1 MIPYRLT
8 LKNFISH
15 KDTDIDFSDLDAICL
30 YGDNGAGK
38 TTIIDGILYALYSNC
53 SRGRDDSLIMMGEKK
68 LTVDFYFFMNG
79 KIYRIVKEK
88 ERGKTKNAY
97 LYDGSTLLA
106 TGEKVD
112 EYIEKLLGI
121 NYETFTSTF
130 FLLQDNAYKFILAT
144 PSERYKVLFDILGL
158 NVYQSY
164 KKVASALRKEIE
176 GKLIIL
182 KQQLQKEKE
191 IAKERKRYEDELQE
205 IEKELDEIM
214 KEKAEIEAENLS
226 IEKGIA
232 RLTEALKAT
241 EGIDMESIQKK
252 IESLT
257 MKVARFREILKKE
270 TQVQEAI
277 KRRDEINRTQ
287 EDLFKEESEHMKAYE
302 ETKERYNRIVERE
315 TEIRRRIDTL
325 NGKIKDIE
333 KEIGQ
338 IEKNINEYR
347 KIAGLL
353 DEVPCG
359 GTGKFSSCELIKN
372 AVVSKEKIPELESLT
387 GIKKTEIHELETERE
402 KENSLLQEV
411 AREKE
416 AIIEKGKGV
425 KARLADI
432 ASMKTSLLQEIR
444 TVEETARLQGE
455 IATAKA
461 EISVT
466 EKEIEKLT
474 EEKNKL
480 RDIEQRKR
488 AIIEELNKKEI
499 EKQQIAERMENIKRQ
514 ERESLQKRSDIE
526 SQITLCKNSERNIE
540 TIDVQLREAEDSH
553 TTYTILED
561 AYEKIPKIIFLNY
574 IASLQEKTN
583 EVLSAISTTGMQVS
597 LVTEKQTKTTKQV
610 KNTLD
615 IIVSDIAGERK
626 IENFSGGEKTRLT
639 LAFTVALSELASK
652 KSGQKIMTLAI
663 DEPPGLD
670 MQGYRD
676 FARTVNDLIK
686 ENMFAK
692 CFVISHSGDMIEE
705 FPQRIEVKKTVSKG
719 SVVSI
724 RR

>member
-1 MIPYRLT
+1 MIPYRIT

-15 KDTDIDFSDLDAICL
+15 KNTEIDFSNLDAICL

-53 SRGRDDSLIMMGEKK
+53 SRGRDDSLIMTGEKK

-79 KIYRIVKEK
+79 KVYRIVKEK
-88 ERGKTKNAY
+88 EKGKTKSAY
-97 LYDGSTLLA
+97 LYDGDTLLA

-176 GKLIIL
+176 GKLTIL
-182 KQQLQKEKE
+182 KQQLEKERE
-191 IAKERKRYEDELQE
+191 IAKEKKRYERELQE
-205 IEKELDEIM
+205 IEKEMDEII
-214 KEKAEIEAENLS
+214 KVEEEIEAKNLS
-226 IEKGIA
+226 VEKDIT
-232 RLTEALKAT
+232 RLTETLKTTEKIDT
-241 EGIDMESIQKK
+241 EGIQKK
-252 IESLT
+252 IESLIA
-257 MKVARFREILKKE
+257 KIAHFKDVLKKE
-270 TQVQEAI
+270 PLVQEAI

-287 EDLFKEESEHMKAYE
+287 ENLFREENECMKIYE
-302 ETKERYNRIVERE
+302 ETKEKYNRAVERE
-315 TEIRRRIDTL
+315 TEIKRRIDAL

-333 KEIGQ
+333 REIEQ
-338 IEKNINEYR
+338 AEKNITEYR
-347 KIAGLL
+347 KISGLL

-359 GTGKFSSCELIKN
+359 GEGKFSSCELIKN
-372 AVVSKEKIPELESLT
+372 AVISKEKIPELEALIN
-387 GIKKTEIHELETERE
+387 IKRTEIYELETERE
-402 KENSLLQEV
+402 KENSLLQE
-411 AREKE
+411 ATREKE
-416 AIIEKGKGV
+416 AIIEKGKAV
-425 KARLADI
+425 KTRLADI
-432 ASMKTSLLQEIR
+432 TSMKTSLLQEIR
-444 TVEETARLQGE
+444 TIEDTVKLQGE

-461 EISVT
+461 EISIA

-474 EEKNKL
+474 EEKNRL
-480 RDIEQRKR
+480 RDIEEKRKT
-488 AIIEELNKKEI
+488 IIEELNKKEI
-499 EKQQIAERMENIKRQ
+499 ERRQIAEEMENAKRQ
-514 ERESLQKRSDIE
+514 ERETLRKRSDIE
-526 SQITLCKNSERNIE
+526 SQITLCRNSEKNIE
-540 TIDVQLREAEDSH
+540 AIDAQMKEAEENH
-553 TTYTILED
+553 TIYTTLED

-574 IASLQEKTN
+574 IISLQEKTN

-705 FPQRIEVKKTVSKG
+705 FPQRIEVRKTVAKG

-724 RR
+724 KR